1 MNNKRMILSFLGMIL
16 SFFAFVVVTFAWLT
30 ISTQVDNSN
39 IALSVD
45 PGIIETSRFRIYAFD
60 NVFQYDRT
68 SNSLK
73 VYSSEELI
81 SPTYI
86 DPDDVAYAFKGI
98 IINQYD
104 PIIAENNFY
113 NNIIIEIKLTYDVTA
128 NTTLNLTAL
137 SDTSI
142 ATEALAEFD
151 PLDIYTDYYL
161 SEVSNIQSL
170 IYDAGASNPYAA
182 TAMDQMYNTF
192 TTIFENTT
200 TYPSD
205 TFYTGVPETY
215 TSSISFDDLSL
226 VTTSSEPIYIYFNI
240 SYYESKI
247 QSFLA
252 FDPQNIDLEN
262 IAFIRFFQDIT
273 FKIKESVV

>member
-1 MNNKRMILSFLGMIL
+1 MILSFLGMIL